1 MLSARHRAIQRHT
14 GPTDHPDPALH
25 SHLPYDSREPARLCV
40 ARRGA
45 IVAAAVAIPRTG
57 TQIRPKACAVA
68 TSRSFLE
75 STRAATPVPV
85 PVRVRACCGCPAVS
99 RLVCGRGTLVRYCAF
114 LRGQTPAR
122 PLCRLRPHHTHT
134 PSSAARTVC
143 IMTCPRPSSLPSASC
158 VPNEPQAS
166 LVVAVAAST
175 RQAPWSGRPA
185 PIPTTRPFPRAGGAF
200 PLRASPPIRQSDLLG
215 PIPQSAVGAV
225 SLVNSQLARCP
236 SLMS

>member
-1 MLSARHRAIQRHT
+1 VLSARHRAIQRHT

-57 TQIRPKACAVA
+57 TQIRPEACAVA

-122 PLCRLRPHHTHT
+122 PLCRLRPHHTHSILCGAYRLHYDMS
-134 PSSAARTVC
+134 PAQL
-143 IMTCPRPSSLPSASC
+143 PPSASC